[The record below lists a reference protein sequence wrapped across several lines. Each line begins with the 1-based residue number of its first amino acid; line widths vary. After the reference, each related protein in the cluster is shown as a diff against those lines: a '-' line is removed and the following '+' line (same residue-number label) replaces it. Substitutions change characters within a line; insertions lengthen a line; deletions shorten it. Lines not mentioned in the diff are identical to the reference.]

1 MKKQLSSEEVEI
13 AKIRIPRENEVLG
26 IVETLVGGDKAL
38 VRCDDGKIRTCR
50 IPGRLRKRVWISP
63 GDVVLVEPWKVET
76 EKKGDIVFKYT
87 PTQVSW
93 LRKKGYGKTF
103 ESI

>member
-1 MKKQLSSEEVEI
+1 MKKKPSSEEIEI
-13 AKIRIPRENEVLG
+13 ARIRIPKNNEVLG
-26 IVETLVGGDKAL
+26 VVESLVGGDKAM
-38 VRCDDGKIRTCR
+38 VKCDDGKNRICR

-63 GDVVLVEPWKVET
+63 GDVILVEPWKVES

-93 LRKKGYGKTF
+93 LKRKGYGKGLML
-103 ESI
+103 

>member
-1 MKKQLSSEEVEI
+1 MKKKLSQEEIEI
-13 AKIRIPRENEVLG
+13 AKIRIPKGNEVLG
-26 IVETLVGGDKAL
+26 VVESLVGGDKAM
-38 VRCDDGKIRTCR
+38 VKCDDGKNRICR

-63 GDVVLVEPWKVET
+63 GDVILVEPWKVET

-93 LRKKGYGKTF
+93 LKKKGYGKNLT
-103 ESI
+103 I